1 MNNIL
6 LLLALCISTS
16 GLSQDAFAKAEQH
29 FQNKDFKKAEVA
41 FKELYKTDSNNLQVI
56 EKLGDIA
63 WQIKDYKVAMDY
75 YKPLVEKKPNNANY
89 NFKYGGATG
98 MYAKNASRFTALG
111 LIDDIKM
118 YFKKAARLDPKHIEV
133 RHALSQ
139 FYCELPGVLGG
150 SIKTSTDY
158 ANELL
163 AISPV
168 DGYLALGFIA
178 EYEKK
183 HTNAET
189 AYKNAIKTGG
199 SALTYSK
206 LATLYEQKMNR
217 SKDALA
223 TYEKAYDV
231 HKDAALLV
239 EIKRLKGKL
248 GY

>member
-1 MNNIL
+1 MNKIL
-6 LLLALCISTS
+6 LLLALFISTS
-16 GLSQDAFAKAEQH
+16 GLSQDAFAKAEQL

-41 FKELYKTDSNNLQVI
+41 FKELYRADANNLQVV
-56 EKLGDIA
+56 ERLGDIA
-63 WQIKDYKVAMDY
+63 WQIKDYKGAMDY

-89 NFKYGGATG
+89 NFKYGGAIG
-98 MYAKNASRFTALG
+98 LYAKNASRFTALG

-118 YFKKAARLDPKHIEV
+118 YFKKAARLDSKHIEV

-150 SIKTSTDY
+150 SIKTGTDY

-183 HTNAET
+183 YANAES
-189 AYKNAIKTGG
+189 AYKNAVKTGG
-199 SALTYSK
+199 SLRMYSK
-206 LATLYEQKMNR
+206 LAILYEQKMNR

-223 TYEKAYDV
+223 TYEKAYEI
-231 HKDAALLV
+231 HKDSTLLL